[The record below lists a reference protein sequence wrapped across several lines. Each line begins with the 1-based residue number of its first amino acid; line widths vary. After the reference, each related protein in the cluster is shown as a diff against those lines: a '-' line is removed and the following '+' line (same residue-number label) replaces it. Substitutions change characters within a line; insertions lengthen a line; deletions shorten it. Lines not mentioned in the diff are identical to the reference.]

1 MFLESLIFSLVL
13 ELLAFCIGFR
23 LFEIKFLYLEFLDIF
38 CVIFFIKVEDL
49 VKKSILK
56 FLFFLMLFVEYIC
69 LKEFDDLDKVSK
81 LSDVK
86 INLVV
91 MLFFGRMSKN
101 LGFIE

>member
-13 ELLAFCIGFR
+13 ELLALCIGFR

-91 MLFFGRMSKN
+91 MLFFGRMS
-101 LGFIE
+101 